1 VETQATPMRT
11 EPRPVRIAVEDFV
24 SRSEGRSRMKGRT
37 LSSRVIRRRFH
48 SSTNRRITM
57 PVNRRHLISPRLRRT
72 RRYFSEIYAYYT
84 VTLSAFIRCYNQ
96 ILFKKSFIRYF
107 FLFGSMRHWGL
118 NPLPPKNV
126 RGVRICFD
134 CLNMTFIQNCCLLTL
149 QGSYHQG

>member
-1 VETQATPMRT
+1 METQATPMRT
-11 EPRPVRIAVEDFV
+11 ETRPVRMAVEDFV

-96 ILFKKSFIRYF
+96 ILFKKVLFVIF
-107 FLFGSMRHWGL
+107 FYLV
-118 NPLPPKNV
+118 PCDI
-126 RGVRICFD
+126 GV
-134 CLNMTFIQNCCLLTL
+134 LTL
-149 QGSYHQG
+149 SPRKMYEGSEYVLTA